1 MVRKPGRHEA
11 GAMTSTPPAA
21 PSGPSPDAP
30 DDHGPR
36 VSRDDV
42 RDLGRLRRTVDDR
55 KVAGVAGGLARH
67 LDVDP
72 LVLRVAFVVLAFFGA
87 GLILY
92 AACWVL
98 VPEEGSTRRPLGLDD
113 RSRSLGLIIAGVLA
127 ALALMGNTWQG
138 LWHPWPVALIVLV
151 VLFFVLRRN
160 SAQSTAPYVGPDAPT
175 SPLPTYGPPI
185 PPTAPLAPARPW
197 PTKRRGPILF
207 WFTMA
212 LIALAEGLLGIVDLA
227 DVDVVPAAYP
237 ALAVAIIGVMLLVGA
252 FFGRAGGLILAGLL
266 ATVVLAGTTAADE
279 WEGTTVRETPTTAAV
294 VASDYEIS
302 SGELVLD
309 LTHVG
314 NVAALD
320 GRAISL
326 HTNVGRIEVILPDGL
341 DAEVT
346 ADVNGP
352 GEIKLFGEE
361 SGGIDISMNRTE
373 GGLGRNPLLHI
384 RTELDVGAIEVHYR

>member
-1 MVRKPGRHEA
+1 
-11 GAMTSTPPAA
+11 MTSTPPEA
-21 PSGPSPDAP
+21 PSGPPPDAP

-36 VSRDDV
+36 VTRDDV
-42 RDLGRLRRTVDDR
+42 RDLGRLRRSVDDR

-113 RSRSLGLIIAGVLA
+113 RSRSLGLIVAGVLA

-138 LWHPWPVALIVLV
+138 LWHPWPVALVVLV

-160 SAQSTAPYVGPDAPT
+160 SAQSPAPYAGPDAPT
-175 SPLPTYGPPI
+175 STLPAYGPPV
-185 PPTAPLAPARPW
+185 PPAAPVAPVRPW
-197 PTKRRGPILF
+197 PPKRRGPILF

-252 FFGRAGGLILAGLL
+252 FFGRAGGLILAGLV

-309 LTHVG
+309 LTNVG

-346 ADVNGP
+346 ANVNGP

-361 SGGIDISMNRTE
+361 SGGIDISMSRTE

>member
-1 MVRKPGRHEA
+1 
-11 GAMTSTPPAA
+11 MTSTPPEA
-21 PSGPSPDAP
+21 PPSPDSP

-36 VSRDDV
+36 VTRDEV
-42 RDLGRLRRTVDDR
+42 RDLGRLRRSVDDR
-55 KVAGVAGGLARH
+55 KIAGVAGGLARH

-72 LVLRVAFVVLAFFGA
+72 LILRVTFVVLAFFGA

-92 AACWVL
+92 AACWIL

-138 LWHPWPVALIVLV
+138 LWHPWPVALVVLV

-160 SAQSTAPYVGPDAPT
+160 SAQQHQLPNQPPAQPPQVKVSAP
-175 SPLPTYGPPI
+175 
-185 PPTAPLAPARPW
+185 RPW
-197 PTKRRGPILF
+197 PPKRRGPILF

-227 DVDVVPAAYP
+227 NVDVAPSAYP

-252 FFGRAGGLILAGLL
+252 FFGRAGGLILAGLV

-309 LTHVG
+309 LTKVG

-320 GRAISL
+320 GRAIAL

-346 ADVNGP
+346 ANVNGP

-361 SGGIDISMNRTE
+361 SGGIDIRMNRTE
-373 GGLGRNPLLHI
+373 GGLGKNPLVHL

>member
-1 MVRKPGRHEA
+1 
-11 GAMTSTPPAA
+11 MTSTPPEA
-21 PSGPSPDAP
+21 PSGPSTP

-36 VSRDDV
+36 VTRDDV
-42 RDLGRLRRTVDDR
+42 RDLGRLRRSVDDR
-55 KVAGVAGGLARH
+55 KIAGVAGGLARH

-72 LVLRVAFVVLAFFGA
+72 LILRVTFVVLAFFGA

-92 AACWVL
+92 AACWIL

-113 RSRSLGLIIAGVLA
+113 RSRALGLVIAGVLA

-138 LWHPWPVALIVLV
+138 LWHPWPVALVVLV

-160 SAQSTAPYVGPDAPT
+160 SAQQHQGTAPPPQSPAP
-175 SPLPTYGPPI
+175 PQAMA
-185 PPTAPLAPARPW
+185 APVRPW
-197 PTKRRGPILF
+197 PPRRRGPILF

-227 DVDVVPAAYP
+227 NVDVVPSAYP

-252 FFGRAGGLILAGLL
+252 FFGRAGGLILAGLV

-309 LTHVG
+309 LTNVG

-320 GRAISL
+320 GRTISL

-346 ADVNGP
+346 AKVNGP

-361 SGGIDISMNRTE
+361 SGGIDIRMNRTE
-373 GGLGRNPLLHI
+373 GGLGKNPLVHI
-384 RTELDVGAIEVHYR
+384 RTELDVGAIEVHHR